1 MSRLFMPAAVLSA
14 LSLVKLTAC
23 ETTASGG
30 AVGSGRPGWRA
41 LCAAAAVVVLF
52 GAAGIALDVAWIP
65 GWTSIDAEAVTLP
78 AQVEIPVQAVRRCP
92 HCGWIESKRE
102 ILLGV
107 ADPHALQVYEYTL
120 RKTDGSSSVFRET
133 LPVRWRL
140 GERLIFIDGA
150 DPLAAPAAAGSQRN

>member
-1 MSRLFMPAAVLSA
+1 MFRVIVPAVSSA
-14 LSLVKLTAC
+14 LCQAKFAAC
-23 ETTASGG
+23 ETTTSGG
-30 AVGSGRPGWRA
+30 AVGANRPAWRA

-52 GAAGIALDVAWIP
+52 GAAGIALDVAWVP

-102 ILLGV
+102 ILPGV
-107 ADPHALQVYEYTL
+107 ADPHAPQVYEYTL
-120 RKTDGSSSVFRET
+120 RKADGSSSVFQQA

-150 DPLAAPAAAGSQRN
+150 DALAAPAAAGS